1 MKPLETTSKLL
12 ERALLELNE
21 ELVEEIVSKAME
33 RNSASKTIGSLIS
46 VTLIRIGES
55 WERGELALSQVYMS
69 SIICEKIIDKLLPST
84 SPVRK
89 HQPKLAIGV
98 FEDFHLM
105 GKRIIYATLRANGIE
120 LMDLGGGLTA
130 EKIVDIVQKEN
141 IKILLLSVLMLPSA
155 MRMKTL
161 IQKLEDKDVKVVVGG
176 APFRFDEAL
185 VEEIGAHYYG
195 KDSAEA
201 LEIVNSLMEGEK

>member
-1 MKPLETTSKLL
+1 
-12 ERALLELNE
+12 
-21 ELVEEIVSKAME
+21 
-33 RNSASKTIGSLIS
+33 
-46 VTLIRIGES
+46 
-55 WERGELALSQVYMS
+55 
-69 SIICEKIIDKLLPST
+69 
-84 SPVRK
+84 
-89 HQPKLAIGV
+89 
-98 FEDFHLM
+98 M

-120 LMDLGGGLTA
+120 LLDLGGGLTA